1 MYISPKSL
9 VVSDWLIDY
18 QKYRY
23 FTADFINIGERQNHL
38 VAVKILNKDQIMNN
52 KLYGLLGILFI
63 SGNVFAAV
71 APAQVPKTGESGG
84 ATGSNMGVAW
94 PNPRFVAGTGATA
107 DCITDKLTGLMWP
120 KNGIIGFE
128 ATDGGG
134 PIAQPNYAN
143 TTATLNQI
151 TWAQALTGVANMNTA
166 PNKLCGYSDWRLP
179 NKVELKSLINYGQS
193 NPASWLNGQGFANVQ
208 DYLYW
213 SSSSIAISTLNA
225 WYVYFADGSTDALDK
240 TASIHVWPVRGGQ

>member
-1 MYISPKSL
+1 
-9 VVSDWLIDY
+9 
-18 QKYRY
+18 
-23 FTADFINIGERQNHL
+23 
-38 VAVKILNKDQIMNN
+38 MNN
-52 KLYGLLGILFI
+52 KLYGLLGLLFI

-71 APAQVPKTGESGG
+71 APAQIPKTGESGG

-143 TTATLNQI
+143 TKAILNDI
-151 TWAQALTGVANMNTA
+151 NWTQALTAVANMNTA
-166 PNKLCGYSDWRLP
+166 PTKLCGYSDWRLP
-179 NKVELKSLINYGQS
+179 NINELNSLVNYAATQS
-193 NPASWLNGQGFANVQ
+193 ASTPAAWLNGQGFTNVQ
-208 DYLYW
+208 ANNYW
-213 SSSSIAISTLNA
+213 SSTAYGGISA
-225 WYVYFADGSTDALDK
+225 WRVDFTGGDSGYGST
-240 TASIHVWPVRGGQ
+240 TGNGYYVWPVRGGQQAIWLFDYLQVRSTCVKE

>member
-1 MYISPKSL
+1 
-9 VVSDWLIDY
+9 
-18 QKYRY
+18 
-23 FTADFINIGERQNHL
+23 
-38 VAVKILNKDQIMNN
+38 MNN

-71 APAQVPKTGESGG
+71 APAQIPKTGESGG

-179 NKVELKSLINYGQS
+179 NKVELRSLINYGA
-193 NPASWLNGQGFANVQ
+193 NPYAWLNQPTQGFAGVQ
-208 DYLYW
+208 DNGYW
-213 SSSSIAISTLNA
+213 STTICSFKANNPI
-225 WYVYFADGSTDALDK
+225 F
-240 TASIHVWPVRGGQ
+240 WPH